1 MMVQRRKLF
10 LVGIVAAILVPVALM
25 EAAESANNQGERAKP
40 ATSKADAQPAA
51 KKQEEASRGK
61 RPLTATQGTP
71 VLGVI
76 IGKRI
81 GIEAAEVERV
91 WPGSPAEQ
99 AGLRAGDRITRVDD
113 EEIKSPEA
121 LRVAVLGRE
130 PGDRVRLTVL
140 RDGERHELKTRLGGA
155 DGLAGW
161 SRKDALSES
170 PKAPGWLGV
179 RVAPGLSATQAG
191 VIVTRVFSG
200 SPADAAGL
208 KKGDAILQVDKTRV
222 EAAADLKVAIGGR
235 HPGET
240 VKLVVRR
247 DDRRKTFEVELG
259 SFAAWHA
266 AFSQLTEEEI
276 GQLVHELLTAPLS
289 LVEELLPVEANWTDG
304 RKEGLELPEVAVA
317 ALIPTKGNKARGVI
331 ELRQTKDGVCLT
343 GKVTGLKPGLH
354 GFHIHEYG
362 DMRKPDGSAA
372 GGHFNPGKTGHGG
385 PQDKEHHAGDLG
397 NIEANQDGVA
407 QVDITAPWL
416 KLHFVIGRS
425 IVVHA
430 GEDDLESQPS
440 GDAGPRVAMGVIG
453 IAEPASQQQARASDP
468 E

>member
-1 MMVQRRKLF
+1 MMVQRRNLF
-10 LVGIVAAILVPVALM
+10 LAGIVAAILVPVALM
-25 EAAESANNQGERAKP
+25 EAAESANNKLERGKP
-40 ATSKADAQPAA
+40 ATSKTDEQPAA
-51 KKQEEASRGK
+51 KTQQDESSRSK

-130 PGDRVRLTVL
+130 PGDHVRLTVL
-140 RDGERHELKTRLGGA
+140 RDGEQHKLKALLGGA

-161 SRKDALSES
+161 SRKDTLSET

-179 RVAPGLSATQAG
+179 RLAPGLSATQPG

-200 SPADAAGL
+200 SPADAAG
-208 KKGDAILQVDKTRV
+208 
-222 EAAADLKVAIGGR
+222 
-235 HPGET
+235 
-240 VKLVVRR
+240 
-247 DDRRKTFEVELG
+247 
-259 SFAAWHA
+259 
-266 AFSQLTEEEI
+266 
-276 GQLVHELLTAPLS
+276 
-289 LVEELLPVEANWTDG
+289 
-304 RKEGLELPEVAVA
+304 
-317 ALIPTKGNKARGVI
+317 
-331 ELRQTKDGVCLT
+331 
-343 GKVTGLKPGLH
+343 
-354 GFHIHEYG
+354 
-362 DMRKPDGSAA
+362 
-372 GGHFNPGKTGHGG
+372 GHFNPGKTAHGG

-397 NIEANQDGVA
+397 NIEANKDGVA

-425 IVVHA
+425 IIVHA

-453 IAEPASQQQARASDP
+453 IAEPLSQQRARASDP
-468 E
+468 K